1 MNTKLIPTLA
11 TLLVAIASAVA
22 MTSAM
27 AVEATQYQPEAG
39 TKARAEVKGEARNAD
54 VVSYGEATVFVDRA
68 STLSR
73 SAARS
78 ADADADA
85 DNNVQVVRIGDATQF
100 IDRAGARSRAD
111 VRAET
116 LAAVSRKHQ

>member
-11 TLLVAIASAVA
+11 TLVVAIASAVA
-22 MTSAM
+22 MTGAM

-39 TKARAEVKGEARNAD
+39 TKARTEVKSEARNVD

-73 SAARS
+73 TIARS
-78 ADADADA
+78 ADVDST
-85 DNNVQVVRIGDATQF
+85 VQVIRIGDATQF
-100 IDRAGARSRAD
+100 VDRAGVRSRVD

-116 LAAVSRKHQ
+116 LAAVSRRHQ

>member
-1 MNTKLIPTLA
+1 VASA
-11 TLLVAIASAVA
+11 TGSNPETDVVAIAGAVA
-22 MTSAM
+22 MTGAM

-39 TKARAEVKGEARNAD
+39 TKARAEVKNEARNVD

-73 SAARS
+73 AAARS
-78 ADADADA
+78 ADADSP
-85 DNNVQVVRIGDATQF
+85 VQVVRIGDATQF
-100 IDRAGARSRAD
+100 IDRAGVRSRAD

-116 LAAVSRKHQ
+116 LAAVSRKRQ

>member
-11 TLLVAIASAVA
+11 TLIVAIASALA
-22 MTSAM
+22 MTGAM

-39 TKARAEVKGEARNAD
+39 TLTRAAVKSEARNAD
-54 VVSYGEATVFVDRA
+54 VISYGEATVFVDRA

-73 SAARS
+73 DAVRS
-78 ADADADA
+78 AEADSP
-85 DNNVQVVRIGDATQF
+85 VQVVRIGDATQF
-100 IDRAGARSRAD
+100 IDRAGVRSRAD

-116 LAAVSRKHQ
+116 LAAVSRKRQF